1 MIWCAT
7 SKNWTEYSYEPRS
20 GTSFATPLIAG
31 LAALWLS
38 RWGRKTIRQKYEAK
52 QIPIVFAKLL
62 SESCVTPKK
71 WDVRNSGAGIANAFN
86 LLEATLPSS
95 DDPSIQVPDPS
106 ELENRILLDTGG
118 LPSFL
123 HLFEMTLIDTK
134 NDKKLI
140 ALRTILCKLLNQS
153 ENLLD
158 QYLDEFGQELSF
170 HLGYNPL
177 FYEMFNHVLEI
188 EIGNLD
194 ESPDPFLEELRE
206 NLQDVASSS
215 FRQTLG

>member
-1 MIWCAT
+1 
-7 SKNWTEYSYEPRS
+7 
-20 GTSFATPLIAG
+20 
-31 LAALWLS
+31 
-38 RWGRKTIRQKYEAK
+38 
-52 QIPIVFAKLL
+52 
-62 SESCVTPKK
+62 
-71 WDVRNSGAGIANAFN
+71 
-86 LLEATLPSS
+86 
-95 DDPSIQVPDPS
+95 
-106 ELENRILLDTGG
+106 
-118 LPSFL
+118 
-123 HLFEMTLIDTK
+123 
-134 NDKKLI
+134 
-140 ALRTILCKLLNQS
+140 
-153 ENLLD
+153 LLD